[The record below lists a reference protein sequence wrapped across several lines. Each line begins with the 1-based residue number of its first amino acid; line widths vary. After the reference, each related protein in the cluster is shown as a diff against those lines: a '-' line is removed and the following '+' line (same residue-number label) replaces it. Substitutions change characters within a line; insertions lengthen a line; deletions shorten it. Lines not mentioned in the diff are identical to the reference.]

1 MHEIDHS
8 LERMVWSIVSKF
20 ALLAG
25 TAPAAPSSM
34 AYAVFDGLFQHA
46 LITHLAGSA
55 DAARD
60 LEQNVQ
66 RVLESLT
73 VCG

>member
-1 MHEIDHS
+1 LNLPES
-8 LERMVWSIVSKF
+8 WKKTTTF
-20 ALLAG
+20 
-25 TAPAAPSSM
+25 PSASG
-34 AYAVFDGLFQHA
+34 Y
-46 LITHLAGSA
+46 A